1 MSDWTEAPE
10 LRRRLTSGREYR
22 DTKNVPVGEES
33 YAIPYRLLE
42 AEEQL
47 KLQARIDMAS
57 LAEAANEN
65 DDGAEEIVQ
74 EAEKT
79 VQELQDKDELTSE
92 EEDQLRDAQ
101 TTLVQNKG
109 ELLDALGEDTLIAF
123 HDAGR
128 WAISPD
134 ETDVANVMESTTSQQ
149 KSRFADID
157 GAPTPESGSVFTKED
172 ARTALE
178 AEMKAILDSS
188 PFLIYFTLGQ
198 SVWEESRSAGK
209 LLDGSDEEP

>member
-10 LRRRLTSGREYR
+10 LRRRLTSGSEYR
-22 DTKNVPVGEES
+22 DTKNVPVGEDS
-33 YAIPYRLLE
+33 FAIPYRLLT

-57 LAEAANEN
+57 LAEAANDE
-65 DDGAEEIVQ
+65 DDEDEQIVREAEE
-74 EAEKT
+74 T
-79 VQELQDKDELTSE
+79 VQELQDKEELTEVE
-92 EEDQLRDAQ
+92 EQQLRDAQ

-109 ELLDALGEDTLIAF
+109 KLLDALGQDTLMAF
-123 HDAGR
+123 NDAGR

-134 ETDVANVMESTTSQQ
+134 ETDVTNVMESTTAQQ
-149 KSRFADID
+149 QSRFEDIE
-157 GAPTPESGSVFTKED
+157 GAPTPESGSVYSRED

-178 AEMKAILDSS
+178 AEMKAIIDNS
-188 PFLIYFTLGQ
+188 PFLIYFTVGQ

-209 LLDGSDEEP
+209 LLDGSDEES